1 MAREEEKL
9 RLGKGAAFVKARL
22 KRLRQEDETWEADFQ
37 ALPKPITQSQ
47 THYLGMVVAPDG
59 SFLADSHVE
68 GRPTV
73 NDMATLLAQAMR
85 RPLTGKAHRPRRLHV
100 RGHPQW
106 RELFPHLDELG
117 IKVAVHRELPKV
129 QRAYQGYLRQQR
141 DAHRV
146 GMVKPTAEQQSV
158 EKLFPAIAQWVRG
171 YGHIEIGDQEMFGFV
186 ARALD
191 YGGLAF
197 EDDRPDTLAEAMAA
211 AGKGPCQV
219 VQGTRDRSRLIA
231 FVAETAS
238 RNGIMKPLP
247 GDHRHRLLSTGDE
260 LRELK
265 RHTGAMAEAFG
276 LDRKINNYKGSR
288 PITLYRWDLECL
300 MDVIDLALKDEQ
312 DYPNRSS
319 SGYLALKRLGDRLHH
334 KYEVSV
340 GARRCLRADDPLRPK
355 P

>member
-9 RLGKGAAFVKARL
+9 KLGKGAAFAKGRL
-22 KRLRQEDETWEADFQ
+22 KRLRQEEETWEADFQ

-85 RPLTGKAHRPRRLHV
+85 RPMTGKAHRPRRIHV

-129 QRAYQGYLRQQR
+129 QRACQGYLRQQR
-141 DAHRV
+141 EAHRR
-146 GMVKPTAEQQSV
+146 GMVKPTAEQQAV

-197 EDDRPDTLAEAMAA
+197 EDDKPDTLAEAMAA
-211 AGKGPCQV
+211 LEKGLRKWFEE
-219 VQGTRDRSRLIA
+219 QG
-231 FVAETAS
+231 
-238 RNGIMKPLP
+238 
-247 GDHRHRLLSTGDE
+247 
-260 LRELK
+260 
-265 RHTGAMAEAFG
+265 
-276 LDRKINNYKGSR
+276 
-288 PITLYRWDLECL
+288 
-300 MDVIDLALKDEQ
+300 IDLD
-312 DYPNRSS
+312 
-319 SGYLALKRLGDRLHH
+319 
-334 KYEVSV
+334 
-340 GARRCLRADDPLRPK
+340 
-355 P
+355 